1 MIGLRM
7 TVPFACWRKAHA
19 RELVETEAVPPP
31 ATCYGALLSLVGE
44 WDRGRHVGCRVT
56 AGLLNTP
63 RTSTVLRTFWQ
74 IKKRSIPQGSGANA
88 GPDFHQLVV
97 SADLVVFCDS
107 SEERGGASPLE
118 ERLRAALNRPDSV
131 ERAGAWSLGESTH
144 LVNDLWLL
152 PAAHPP
158 GRCRVF
164 LAAEHGRLTL
174 PVWVDHVGF
183 AGTRHV
189 VGDLVELDRAPE
201 ATRVPRIEPPG

>member
-1 MIGLRM
+1 MIGLRV

-19 RELVETEAVPPP
+19 RELVETEPVPPP

-44 WDRGRHVGCRVT
+44 WDRTRHVGCRVT

-74 IKKRSIPQGSGANA
+74 IKKQRTPQGSGANA

-97 SADLVVFCDS
+97 NADLVVFCDS
-107 SEERGGASPLE
+107 GGERGGGSSLE
-118 ERLRAALNRPDSV
+118 ERLRATLSRTDSV
-131 ERAGAWSLGESTH
+131 ERVGGLSLGESTH

-152 PAAHPP
+152 PDARPP
-158 GRCRVF
+158 RRCRVF
-164 LAAEHGRLTL
+164 LAVERGRLTL

-201 ATRVPRIEPPG
+201 ATRVPKIEP